1 MENSINT
8 NQLNEDVNLLAE
20 NLERLNLDQLP
31 DLATRLENVSNAG

>member
-8 NQLNEDVNLLAE
+8 NQFNEDVNLLAE
-20 NLERLNLDQLP
+20 NLERLNLDQIP